1 MDDGSC
7 SLLPAC
13 ICVWPT
19 PCPSPGKLKQVF
31 KYVSTVDVH
40 YSIKEET
47 EEYTEWDAKLTMEYK
62 NKWFNYL
69 YL

>member
-1 MDDGSC
+1 M
-7 SLLPAC
+7 
-13 ICVWPT
+13 
-19 PCPSPGKLKQVF
+19 F